1 MEGLQPPLCSPL
13 QALSPF
19 YLQTTLPMTSD
30 RLLHLWSEV
39 YLHVGEEAWE
49 ELSGFRPEGTLACN
63 FLVLKIKNLLW
74 FFRI

>member
-30 RLLHLWSEV
+30 RLLHLWSEAH
-39 YLHVGEEAWE
+39 LHVGEGRLGGAEWLPA
-49 ELSGFRPEGTLACN
+49 GRDAGCN
-63 FLVLKIKNLLW
+63 FLVLKIKNLL
-74 FFRI
+74 